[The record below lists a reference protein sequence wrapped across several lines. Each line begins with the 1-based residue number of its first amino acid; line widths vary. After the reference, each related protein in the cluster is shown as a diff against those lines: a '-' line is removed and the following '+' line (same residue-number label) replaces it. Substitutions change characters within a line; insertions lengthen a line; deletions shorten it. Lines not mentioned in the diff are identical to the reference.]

1 LTHNLFFPVRFDAV
15 EQDPENWSKNPD
27 IVISNG
33 PFILKEY
40 KADEY
45 FILEKNPHYWN
56 ADTVSLTEL
65 TFSLRRSEDDI
76 AELYNTD
83 LLDGLFEVTASDL
96 KKIYNG
102 ELDATSSILPS
113 TAFMTFNHDNEL
125 MSDPRFREAISI
137 ALDRQGVVNEVLSGS
152 GIPTRYLVPI
162 IYKIDGESFRDFT
175 DLDPGMELEKSRK
188 LIQELK
194 DDGIY
199 DGRTITFHYMESGP
213 DALVSEYLME
223 HLEEN
228 LGLDIELIGMS
239 WTDLY
244 SLSLNEDYDMLM
256 MGWGADYPHPMTF
269 LNIFVEGAFYAPI
282 TRWHDPDYEKA
293 INDYLLITDEREALI
308 ALREIED
315 YVIGGHHIAPIYN
328 RKGLALI
335 SQKVEGWYRS
345 TFFDFTRAYIVE

>member
-1 LTHNLFFPVRFDAV
+1 
-15 EQDPENWSKNPD
+15 
-27 IVISNG
+27 
-33 PFILKEY
+33 
-40 KADEY
+40 
-45 FILEKNPHYWN
+45 
-56 ADTVSLTEL
+56 
-65 TFSLRRSEDDI
+65 
-76 AELYNTD
+76 
-83 LLDGLFEVTASDL
+83 
-96 KKIYNG
+96 
-102 ELDATSSILPS
+102 
-113 TAFMTFNHDNEL
+113 
-125 MSDPRFREAISI
+125 
-137 ALDRQGVVNEVLSGS
+137 
-152 GIPTRYLVPI
+152 
-162 IYKIDGESFRDFT
+162 
-175 DLDPGMELEKSRK
+175 
-188 LIQELK
+188 
-194 DDGIY
+194 
-199 DGRTITFHYMESGP
+199 
-213 DALVSEYLME
+213 
-223 HLEEN
+223 
-228 LGLDIELIGMS
+228 MS